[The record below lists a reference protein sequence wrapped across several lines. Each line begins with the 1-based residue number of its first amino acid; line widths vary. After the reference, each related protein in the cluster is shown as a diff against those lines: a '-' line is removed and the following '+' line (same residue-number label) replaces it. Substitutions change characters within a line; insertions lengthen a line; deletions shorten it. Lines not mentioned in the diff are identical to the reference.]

1 MSSITHKGTNL
12 FFNKFTNTDEQNL
25 INDLVYESIKLYGI
39 DCGYMS
45 FTEDDTDDICYFYTL
60 LVKIHGHGGLERRV
74 QALGPVWARGPSL
87 AHVGA

>member
-45 FTEDDTDDICYFYTL
+45 FTEDDTDDI
-60 LVKIHGHGGLERRV
+60 
-74 QALGPVWARGPSL
+74 
-87 AHVGA
+87 

>member
-1 MSSITHKGTNL
+1 MSSISHKGTNL

-45 FTEDDTDDICYFYTL
+45 FTEDDTDDDPNGDT
-60 LVKIHGHGGLERRV
+60 VDDTEVGGRGHLHTIKV
-74 QALGPVWARGPSL
+74 P
-87 AHVGA
+87 

>member
-45 FTEDDTDDICYFYTL
+45 FTEDDTDDILGEARKKYYNDYTE
-60 LVKIHGHGGLERRV
+60 LEMYIKRRGV
-74 QALGPVWARGPSL
+74 
-87 AHVGA
+87 